1 MTDREAFA
9 RFLTFPGEISGPWG
23 PPGWRWEPCRWSN
36 DRAQHDYWIMNNMY
50 HEPDD
55 IDLAAL
61 TGRLAVWMY
70 ERTALSIDDLTGDL
84 LPALVAA
91 FEEVEVGR

>member
-9 RFLTFPGEISGPWG
+9 RFMALPREIIEPWV
-23 PPGWRWEPCRWSN
+23 PPGWHCLGSEWAYDVVNIDGEPEGIST
-36 DRAQHDYWIMNNMY
+36 DVLHV
-50 HEPDD
+50 H
-55 IDLAAL
+55 LAAL

-70 ERTALSIDDLTGDL
+70 DQTALSLDDLTGDL

-91 FEEVEVGR
+91 FEEMEDNQ